1 MASSTL
7 TVAGFTLTTSQVHW
21 LVITAATIVGM
32 FLIIYACFTIV
43 SALYQRRHGSGKK
56 KKGRILSALKTLPES
71 PFLPRPPAALPSP
84 MRSYSQ
90 ADVYRYPGN
99 CWNGEHLLPRPRPPP
114 PPIVKPKPLPM
125 APTLWETVQR
135 LQAVADDV
143 VGAHPDALPLQD
155 RYDANVKNIEGPFPW
170 VTSAGVGKDFK
181 FGLVHTIDTT
191 PAPAS
196 PVKVKKTVDCQQKPE
211 LYKWGNVT
219 HTLDLPLRG
228 NKAQRPPLVRST
240 KHNVITNVVFD
251 RSSPFYTSTNDKENI
266 QYSSPRAVRALV

>member
-1 MASSTL
+1 MASSSL
-7 TVAGFTLTTSQVHW
+7 TIAGFTLTASQVHW
-21 LVITAATIVGM
+21 LVVTAATIVGM
-32 FLIIYACFTIV
+32 FLLIYASFTMV
-43 SALYQRRHGSGKK
+43 SVLYQRRQASGKK

-71 PFLPRPPAALPSP
+71 PFLPRPPAALSSP

-114 PPIVKPKPLPM
+114 HPP
-125 APTLWETVQR
+125 ALWETVQR

-170 VTSAGVGKDFK
+170 VTSAGVGKEFK

-196 PVKVKKTVDCQQKPE
+196 PVKVKKTVDHHQKTE
-211 LYKWGNVT
+211 LYKWGDVT
-219 HTLDLPLRG
+219 HRLDLPLRG

-240 KHNVITNVVFD
+240 KHNVTTNVVFD
-251 RSSPFYTSTNDKENI
+251 RSSPFYTFTNDKENV